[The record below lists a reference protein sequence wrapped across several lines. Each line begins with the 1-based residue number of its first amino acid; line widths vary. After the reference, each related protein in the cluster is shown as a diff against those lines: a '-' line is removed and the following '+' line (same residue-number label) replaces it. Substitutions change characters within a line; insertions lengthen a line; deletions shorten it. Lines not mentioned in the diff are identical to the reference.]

1 MIKASGKIS
10 IKAAAKDVAG
20 LVFDPTRDAQWL
32 SGVITSKLISGSSLA
47 EGSKILKQAEYFG
60 KRYEAEFD
68 VLEFQ
73 ENRLLRLR
81 TSTPLEFEIVFKID
95 DDDGGSEIEMSLVS
109 LGKLPIALPEFI
121 VKRALEESIGRD
133 LKKLKRIVETAA

>member
-10 IKAAAKDVAG
+10 ISASAKDVAG
-20 LVFDPTRDAQWL
+20 VAFDPARDSEWL
-32 SGVITSKLISGSSLA
+32 SGVINSKLMTDSGLA

-68 VLEFQ
+68 VLEFV
-73 ENRLLRLR
+73 EDRLLRLR
-81 TSTPLEFEIVFKID
+81 TAVPLEFEIIFKLGD
-95 DDDGGSEIEMSLVS
+95 HGGGTEIEMSLVS
-109 LGKLPIALPEFI
+109 LGKLPVALPEFI

-133 LKKLKRIVETAA
+133 LKKLKRIIEAAA